1 MNAVQRVGCSPG
13 RYSGFR
19 RRSPN
24 LASGRSVTDM
34 DHSRLS
40 WAIATLVVALGPTAT
55 SSGASAATTTNAAVY
70 GPLQLSTTRAGN
82 VVAVVPGA
90 SFAGDDHLPA
100 KLDRKH
106 TYHATFVM
114 WAAPNARHPVLK
126 VRTIDGTARHCSHSK
141 IRPGAATYL
150 TCDVRP
156 NAKHQ
161 IAASMTIAVVIGT
174 SNLGTYSHS
183 YRHQITN

>member
-1 MNAVQRVGCSPG
+1 
-13 RYSGFR
+13 
-19 RRSPN
+19 
-24 LASGRSVTDM
+24 M

-40 WAIATLVVALGPTAT
+40 WAIAALVIALGPTAT
-55 SSGASAATTTNAAVY
+55 RSAASAAAGTSGAATFR
-70 GPLQLSTTRAGN
+70 PLEKPTATVGN
-82 VVAVVPGA
+82 VMAVVPGA

-106 TYHATFVM
+106 TYYATFVM